1 MAEGYA
7 FDQAPKRVLK
17 QNNVRMMFDQIWTGA
32 FWDSNIRGIKSFD
45 LIDLISE
52 ISHYM
57 AILP

>member
-32 FWDSNIRGIKSFD
+32 FWDSDIGGIKSFD
-45 LIDLISE
+45 LINLISE